1 MFYGANFGVGAYIY
15 KAVIPVTLGNIVGGA
30 VFLGCTF
37 WFLYGRDDT
46 VDARTDQEQS
56 GQKREAR
63 AGIPGNSGTLNAAL
77 SWHNILNWNGRRHGD
92 ASERV

>member
-15 KAVIPVTLGNIVGGA
+15 KSVIPVTLGNIIGGA
-30 VFLGCTF
+30 VFLGCAF

-46 VDARTDQEQS
+46 VDARSGQAHS
-56 GQKREAR
+56 GQKREAPT
-63 AGIPGNSGTLNAAL
+63 GIPGNSGVLNAVL
-77 SWHNILNWNGRRHGD
+77 SRLSILNWNGRRHGD